1 MPPLDSTAAYEE
13 MGASLLAA
21 QPPTPPTRMPRPSD
35 DWSTTYAH
43 LESRMG
49 FLRTWRWSWWVHWS
63 QLAEFFLPRR
73 WSWLV
78 VANRTWKGRPI
89 NDQIIDSMPLQAV
102 RICASGLW
110 TGLTSPSRPWFKL
123 ANALPWAE
131 LDADG
136 KEWLEDVERKVYT
149 VLAQSNFYTS
159 MAQAFQDVV
168 VFGTS
173 PVIIY
178 EDEEDVIRLY
188 VPCAGEYYLAA
199 GARLS
204 VDTLYREFVLTI
216 AQIVEM
222 FELENCPPQVQKMWQ
237 AGGASLDTEMVV
249 AHAIEPNFD
258 LDKRGRSRGTVAVV
272 PDVFTF
278 RELYWLRGQKAD
290 RPLSKRGFYGKPF
303 MAARWSTVSNEP
315 YGRSPCMDA
324 LGDTKQIQQETRRKA
339 EFIEKGVRPPMGA
352 NPELKNEPA
361 SIIPGMITYMNTDGG
376 KKGFWPLFEP
386 EAQWLTGMSNDI
398 DKVSARVQTCLFV
411 DIFMAISR
419 MEGVQPRNQLELTKR
434 DLERLQVLGPFI
446 ELFENEFAGPAIWRV
461 IEILERRHMLKPRPA
476 SMRGVPLK
484 INYQSIMRLAQS
496 QAESVAMKDFLG
508 TMGTLSA
515 AAKAA
520 GLPDPLRVV
529 DLDKSARHYADVVT
543 YPASCLF
550 TEQQVEQNDA
560 ARAKG
565 EQEARMPGDMAAGVN
580 AAKTLSE
587 TQIPGDNALN
597 ALLTGQT
604 G

>member
-1 MPPLDSTAAYEE
+1 MPPLDDTASYQD
-13 MGASLLAA
+13 MGPSLLAS
-21 QPPTPPTRMPRPSD
+21 QPPSISSQPKPEAEWGTI
-35 DWSTTYAH
+35 YQH

-49 FLRTWRWSWWVHWS
+49 FLRAWRWSWWVHWS

-78 VANRTWKGRPI
+78 VANRMWKGRPV

-102 RICASGLW
+102 RICAAGLW

-123 ANALPWAE
+123 DIALPWIKPDAE
-131 LDADG
+131 S
-136 KEWLEDVERKVYT
+136 KEWLEDTERKVYT
-149 VLAQSNFYTS
+149 VLAQSNFYSS

-178 EDEEDVIRLY
+178 EDSEDVIRCY

-204 VDTLYREFVLTI
+204 VDTLYREFVLTV

-222 FELENCPPQVQKMWQ
+222 FTLENCPVEVQKMWQ
-237 AGGASLDTEMVV
+237 QGGASLDSELVV

-258 LDKRGRSRGTVAVV
+258 LDKRGRKRGTVKVV
-272 PDVFTF
+272 PDAFTF
-278 RELYWLRGQKAD
+278 REVYWLRSNKAD

-303 MAARWSTVSNEP
+303 MAARWAKVSNEP
-315 YGRSPCMDA
+315 YSHSPCMDA
-324 LGDTKQIQQETRRKA
+324 LGDTKQIQQQTRRKA

-386 EAQWLTGMSNDI
+386 EAQWLQGMTNDI
-398 DKVSARVQTCLFV
+398 DKVSARIQTCLFV

-446 ELFENEFAGPAIWRV
+446 DLFEGEFAGPAIWRV
-461 IEILERRHMLKPRPA
+461 IDILERRRMLKPRPA
-476 SMRGVPLK
+476 SMKNVPMK
-484 INYQSIMRLAQS
+484 INYRSIMRMAQAQS
-496 QAESVAMKDFLG
+496 ESVAMKDFLG
-508 TMGTLSA
+508 TMGTLST

-529 DLDKSARHYADVVT
+529 NLEESARHYADVTT
-543 YPASCLF
+543 YPQSCLF
-550 TEQQVEQNDA
+550 TKEQVEENDA
-560 ARAKG
+560 ARAQG
-565 EQEARMPGDMAAGVN
+565 EAQARLPGDMAAGVD

-587 TQIPGDNALN
+587 TQIPGGNALD
-597 ALLTGQT
+597 ALLTGGT
-604 G
+604 A